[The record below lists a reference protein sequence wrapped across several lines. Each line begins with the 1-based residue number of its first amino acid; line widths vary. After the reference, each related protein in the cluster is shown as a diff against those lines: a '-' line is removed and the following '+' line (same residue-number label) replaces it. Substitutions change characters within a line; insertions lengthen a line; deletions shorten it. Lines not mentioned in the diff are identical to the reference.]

1 MSEERETPPARAA
14 ETPEPAGVPGAPV
27 EETLASETEVLRAV
41 ERAREQDSSIAE
53 PEPGPAADA
62 VSPSERAD
70 TDTDDAERA
79 EQERREAISAVDT
92 QLDMLPA
99 TTTLPGESAP
109 SYDDLPSA
117 ASPAGTAA
125 APTAALGAA
134 TLPPVR
140 DGEIR
145 ISADHPMAAL
155 YMQTPMPPEIRG
167 NRGAGILI
175 SLLATVVFAALYLG
189 AIALWIAP
197 DFPPSQFIDSGLM
210 PWLSSWLFIVPTVA
224 FFVALSLLVL
234 IVGRAG
240 WWAYVLGG
248 FFVALLVAVAA
259 TITLSLSG
267 TPYASPQEMLPGF
280 RFGFDA
286 LPEILNRFAMT
297 TPVIAAALIAREVSI
312 WFGAWI
318 GARGRRM
325 KLRNAEALAE
335 YETALAE
342 AQVTQP

>member
-14 ETPEPAGVPGAPV
+14 ETPEPGEAPGAPV
-27 EETLASETEVLRAV
+27 EETLASDTEVLRAV
-41 ERAREQDSSIAE
+41 ERAREADASAEVAGAE
-53 PEPGPAADA
+53 PTTPGADDAAPGAAADA
-62 VSPSERAD
+62 ES
-70 TDTDDAERA
+70 A
-79 EQERREAISAVDT
+79 EQARREAIAAVDT
-92 QLDMLPA
+92 QLDMAPA
-99 TTTLPGESAP
+99 TTPVTAEPAP
-109 SYDDLPSA
+109 SFDDLPSA
-117 ASPAGTAA
+117 ANPVAA
-125 APTAALGAA
+125 DPTAVLGAA
-134 TLPPVR
+134 LPPAR

-197 DFPPSQFIDSGLM
+197 DFPPSQFLDAGLM
-210 PWLSSWLFIVPTVA
+210 PWLTSWLFIVPTAA

-248 FFVALLVAVAA
+248 FFVAVVVAA
-259 TITLSLSG
+259 AAAVTISLAG
-267 TPYASPQEMLPGF
+267 TPYATPQDMLPGF
-280 RFGFDA
+280 RFGIA
-286 LPEILNRFAMT
+286 TLPEMVNRFAMT
-297 TPVIAAALIAREVSI
+297 TPVIAAALFAREVSI

-342 AQVTQP
+342 TQVTQP